1 MIRSMVDRLAERLKD
16 NPDDAEGWVRL
27 GRAREVLND
36 KPAAIEAYTKALA
49 LLPANLPQRAEV
61 EGRLRVLKP

>member
-1 MIRSMVDRLAERLKD
+1 
-16 NPDDAEGWVRL
+16 
-27 GRAREVLND
+27 VLND